1 MKELSPLRK
10 FYELKRVE
18 RANTVASR
26 KESPAEHSWSC
37 LILADYFLSRM
48 EKSKRER
55 RPGRL
60 KPGRLNLDRLNV
72 YELLMYHDVVEIEAG
87 DVNILLEQERK
98 HKAERERQ
106 AAHVLHQHL
115 PVELGKKFLALF
127 HEYEEGKTIEARFA
141 KAIDALDAEIHELDY
156 KEDWK
161 GWTEEFLRK
170 KKGPLFEEF
179 PELKKAFEEMMAF
192 VKEERYFQ

>member
-1 MKELSPLRK
+1 MELPKLRK
-10 FYELKRVE
+10 FYQLKTIE
-18 RANTVASR
+18 RANTVAGGKVRR

-37 LILADYFLSRM
+37 LILADYFLSKMEMSM
-48 EKSKRER
+48 EKSNRK
-55 RPGRL
+55 
-60 KPGRLNLDRLNV
+60 KPALDRLKV

-87 DVNILLEQERK
+87 DINLLNEQERK
-98 HKAERERQ
+98 HKAEREKK

-115 PVELGKKFLALF
+115 PSELGKKFLALF
-127 HEYEEGKTIEARFA
+127 HEYEEGKSKEARFA

-161 GWTEEFLRK
+161 GWTEDFLRK

-179 PELKKAFEEMMAF
+179 PELKEAFEEIMQF
-192 VKEERYFQ
+192 VKEEGYFGQ

>member
-1 MKELSPLRK
+1 MTLSQLRK
-10 FYELKRVE
+10 LYELKNIE
-18 RANTVASR
+18 RANSVGTR

-37 LILADYFLSRM
+37 LILADYFLSKM
-48 EKSKRER
+48 KRER
-55 RPGRL
+55 ENR
-60 KPGRLNLDRLNV
+60 LDRLKI

-87 DVNILLEQERK
+87 DVNLLNEQERK
-98 HKAERERQ
+98 HKSKREKE
-106 AAHVLHQHL
+106 AAHVLKKHL
-115 PVELGKKFLALF
+115 PPELGTKFFDLF
-127 HEYEEGKTIEARFA
+127 HEYEEGKTKEARFA

-179 PELKKAFEEMMAF
+179 PELKKLFEESLKF
-192 VKEERYFQ
+192 CRKEGYFDK